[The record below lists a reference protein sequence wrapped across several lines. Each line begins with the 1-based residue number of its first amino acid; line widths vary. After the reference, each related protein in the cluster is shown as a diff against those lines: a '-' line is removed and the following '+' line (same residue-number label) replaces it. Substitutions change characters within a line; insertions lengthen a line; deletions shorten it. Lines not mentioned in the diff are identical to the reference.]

1 METRNKQILSLLR
14 EDARL
19 TADAI
24 AAMLNEEA
32 AVVKKA
38 VEAMEADGTIIKY
51 MTVIN
56 DDRYDD
62 DSVEA
67 LIEVKVTPK
76 QSEGYD
82 AVAEEIYKFPQV
94 RSVFLMSGS
103 YDLLVTVSG
112 RNLKT
117 VAMFVADNLSTLN
130 AVMSTATRFILKKY
144 KVEGV
149 TLSAEEETGRLPVH
163 P

>member
-1 METRNKQILSLLR
+1 MDALKKQILALLR

-19 TADAI
+19 GADAI
-24 AAMLNEEA
+24 AAMLNA
-32 AVVKKA
+32 DPSAVQKA
-38 VEAMEADGTIIKY
+38 VAAMESDGTIIKY

-62 DSVEA
+62 DGVEA

-76 QSEGYD
+76 LAEGYD

-94 RSVFLMSGS
+94 RSVYLMSGS
-103 YDLLVTVSG
+103 YDLLVTVCG

-117 VAMFVADNLSTLN
+117 VAMFVAENLSTLD
-130 AVMSTATRFILKKY
+130 AVTGTATRFILKKY

>member
-1 METRNKQILSLLR
+1 MEALNKQILDILR

-19 TADAI
+19 NADAI
-24 AAMLNEEA
+24 AVMLGADSA
-32 AVVKKA
+32 AVQKA
-38 VEAMEADGTIIKY
+38 IAAMEADGTIIKY

-62 DSVEA
+62 DGVEA

-76 QSEGYD
+76 LAEGYD

-112 RNLKT
+112 RNLRT
-117 VAMFVADNLSTLN
+117 VAKFVAENLSTLD
-130 AVMSTATRFILKKY
+130 AVTSTATRFILKKY

-149 TLSAEEETGRLPVH
+149 TLSAEEENGRLPVQ